1 MQQRLFI
8 QPYPLNT
15 AVLLLIFNR
24 LETTKQV
31 FEAIR
36 KAKPPRIYIAADGPR
51 PEISD
56 EKEKVRKV
64 RDHVLDKIDWNCK
77 VKTLLR
83 EKNLGCKYAVSSAI
97 SWFFENEEMGII
109 LEDDCLPSQS
119 FFWFCEELL
128 IRFKEDERVS
138 IISGRNH
145 LGSWEKGNY
154 SYFFTTGSI
163 WGWASW
169 SRAWRHC
176 DLELERFEDPVAMK
190 TFDLFRCKVPLKAN
204 EIINGCKKV
213 KKNEIDTWDYQWAY
227 SRIIN
232 NSYGVIPVRNL
243 ISNIGFSE
251 DATHTTRL
259 SKKEP
264 SIYEIEFPL
273 IHNDQMYV
281 DYEYL
286 NKCSDKP
293 FASKILGVMSK
304 LIPDLIKKKMPKY
317 IKDYINHLFL
327 KT

>member
-51 PEISD
+51 PGILD

-119 FFWFCEELL
+119 FFGF
-128 IRFKEDERVS
+128 
-138 IISGRNH
+138 
-145 LGSWEKGNY
+145 
-154 SYFFTTGSI
+154 
-163 WGWASW
+163 A
-169 SRAWRHC
+169 
-176 DLELERFEDPVAMK
+176 
-190 TFDLFRCKVPLKAN
+190 
-204 EIINGCKKV
+204 
-213 KKNEIDTWDYQWAY
+213 KN
-227 SRIIN
+227 
-232 NSYGVIPVRNL
+232 
-243 ISNIGFSE
+243 
-251 DATHTTRL
+251 
-259 SKKEP
+259 
-264 SIYEIEFPL
+264 
-273 IHNDQMYV
+273 
-281 DYEYL
+281 
-286 NKCSDKP
+286 CS
-293 FASKILGVMSK
+293 
-304 LIPDLIKKKMPKY
+304 
-317 IKDYINHLFL
+317 
-327 KT
+327 